1 MNIQGGGLS
10 FEISGSNDKLLSVL
24 NESKK
29 AIQNFSTAAVSGGKG
44 IDRAFENAAAAI
56 EKGFA
61 DIDRIVDTNKASLAK
76 LQEEYKRLS
85 SEAAKAFSEAR
96 DADYRR
102 YIEAAKNIQ
111 SEITLREKLIN
122 EAQASADQL
131 LQEEKALKKQKETA
145 EKNVSTQISLRTQLR
160 NVREELALLEANG
173 QRGTEAFKKLQQ
185 EAGRLTDAIGDATTQ
200 ARIFSHDNRG
210 LQGMISG
217 LSGVVGAFSAA
228 QGAVA
233 LFAGENEDLQKVM
246 LMVGF

>member
-29 AIQNFSTAAVSGGKG
+29 AIQNFSTAAISGGKG

-96 DADYRR
+96 GCGLP
-102 YIEAAKNIQ
+102 
-111 SEITLREKLIN
+111 TLHGSR
-122 EAQASADQL
+122 
-131 LQEEKALKKQKETA
+131 KEHTIGNNPTR
-145 EKNVSTQISLRTQLR
+145 K
-160 NVREELALLEANG
+160 
-173 QRGTEAFKKLQQ
+173 
-185 EAGRLTDAIGDATTQ
+185 TD
-200 ARIFSHDNRG
+200 
-210 LQGMISG
+210 
-217 LSGVVGAFSAA
+217 
-228 QGAVA
+228 
-233 LFAGENEDLQKVM
+233 
-246 LMVGF
+246 

>member
-1 MNIQGGGLS
+1 MR
-10 FEISGSNDKLLSVL
+10 FREATISCYRYLT
-24 NESKK
+24 K
-29 AIQNFSTAAVSGGKG
+29 ARRQYRILVRRQFPAGKG

-102 YIEAAKNIQ
+102 YTEAAKNIQ

-131 LQEEKALKKQKETA
+131 LQEEKALKKQKEAA

-173 QRGTEAFKKLQQ
+173 QRGTEAFKKCSRKPDGIT
-185 EAGRLTDAIGDATTQ
+185 EAIGDCYDT
-200 ARIFSHDNRG
+200 
-210 LQGMISG
+210 
-217 LSGVVGAFSAA
+217 SAYI
-228 QGAVA
+228 
-233 LFAGENEDLQKVM
+233 LP
-246 LMVGF
+246 

>member
-29 AIQNFSTAAVSGGKG
+29 AIQNFSTAAISGGKG

-102 YIEAAKNIQ
+102 YTEAAKNIQ

-131 LQEEKALKKQKETA
+131 LQEEKGIEEAKG
-145 EKNVSTQISLRTQLR
+145 SS
-160 NVREELALLEANG
+160 REEREHTDFTTNPATQRSRRTCTFGSQRTTRNG
-173 QRGTEAFKKLQQ
+173 SLQ
-185 EAGRLTDAIGDATTQ
+185 EVAAGSRTAYRCD
-200 ARIFSHDNRG
+200 R
-210 LQGMISG
+210 
-217 LSGVVGAFSAA
+217 
-228 QGAVA
+228 
-233 LFAGENEDLQKVM
+233 
-246 LMVGF
+246 